1 MGFYFPVVAFS
12 LFYFFC
18 FVFIEGGKAKLHKSL
33 LIFALTVLTFLIGFR
48 NGWPD
53 QLVYE
58 IAFLRVPDVF
68 NFDFY
73 EQPFGYVEKGYSF
86 LASIVKTIYD
96 NSTFYFLTMGGLS
109 MWLLYKS
116 LTKYCYIPLIGLCDY
131 IARFLLNRDFIQM
144 RSSLAILLIIFA
156 ISMIL
161 SVGNI
166 IVWYI
171 ENNSNQKILKKEES
185 HLINSKDEKHLDSSI
200 KNDNSDVVGWLI
212 VEGTQISYPVVQYK
226 DNDFYLSHNF
236 EKEKNS
242 AGWIFMDYQN
252 TLDDQNIV
260 IYGHHRKDGSM
271 FGSIDNILNN
281 TNKKDLSI
289 YFITPRETIQYIIF
303 SIYKISSN
311 DNYNDRI
318 FSNFQHTI
326 KKIAERSEIEFN
338 KNYYDTNQII
348 TLSTCHNNNVDRMV
362 VHGYKKH
369 K

>member
-1 MGFYFPVVAFS
+1 M
-12 LFYFFC
+12 
-18 FVFIEGGKAKLHKSL
+18 KSRIK
-33 LIFALTVLTFLIGFR
+33 IF
-48 NGWPD
+48 
-53 QLVYE
+53 
-58 IAFLRVPDVF
+58 
-68 NFDFY
+68 
-73 EQPFGYVEKGYSF
+73 
-86 LASIVKTIYD
+86 
-96 NSTFYFLTMGGLS
+96 
-109 MWLLYKS
+109 
-116 LTKYCYIPLIGLCDY
+116 
-131 IARFLLNRDFIQM
+131 
-144 RSSLAILLIIFA
+144 LLIIFA

>member
-1 MGFYFPVVAFS
+1 MGLYFPVVAFS

-33 LIFALTVLTFLIGFR
+33 LVFALTVLTFLIGFR

-156 ISMIL
+156 TKYVYERKIWHYFGIILLAYQFHHLSLLAIPFYFMSYIKFKKWHILAGLLFAAIASQTIANYITGWVENYSDDLQYTTYTQGSYVSRALGLSNPMIL
-161 SVGNI
+161 FQSI
-166 IVWYI
+166 LLLLFTYSEKDLKPFDKYYYI
-171 ENNSNQKILKKEES
+171 YRTGYFYSTLILIFFCNYTALSGRTSTVFATLEMFMIPLMSRMFARKNR
-185 HLINSKDEKHLDSSI
+185 LLYYTGIGLFFIYFFFSKYSQEMAHM
-200 KNDNSDVVGWLI
+200 
-212 VEGTQISYPVVQYK
+212 K
-226 DNDFYLSHNF
+226 DNLFL
-236 EKEKNS
+236 
-242 AGWIFMDYQN
+242 N
-252 TLDDQNIV
+252 TLD
-260 IYGHHRKDGSM
+260 
-271 FGSIDNILNN
+271 
-281 TNKKDLSI
+281 
-289 YFITPRETIQYIIF
+289 
-303 SIYKISSN
+303 
-311 DNYNDRI
+311 
-318 FSNFQHTI
+318 
-326 KKIAERSEIEFN
+326 
-338 KNYYDTNQII
+338 
-348 TLSTCHNNNVDRMV
+348 
-362 VHGYKKH
+362 
-369 K
+369 

>member
-156 ISMIL
+156 TKYVYERKIWHYFGIILLAYQFHHLSLLAIPFYFMSYIKFKKWHILAGLLFAAIASQTIANPFIKSSGRTSTVFATLEMFMIPL
-161 SVGNI
+161 MSRMFARKNRLLYYTGI
-166 IVWYI
+166 GLFFIYFFF
-171 ENNSNQKILKKEES
+171 
-185 HLINSKDEKHLDSSI
+185 SKYSQEMAHM
-200 KNDNSDVVGWLI
+200 
-212 VEGTQISYPVVQYK
+212 K
-226 DNDFYLSHNF
+226 DNLFL
-236 EKEKNS
+236 
-242 AGWIFMDYQN
+242 N
-252 TLDDQNIV
+252 TLD
-260 IYGHHRKDGSM
+260 
-271 FGSIDNILNN
+271 
-281 TNKKDLSI
+281 
-289 YFITPRETIQYIIF
+289 
-303 SIYKISSN
+303 
-311 DNYNDRI
+311 
-318 FSNFQHTI
+318 
-326 KKIAERSEIEFN
+326 
-338 KNYYDTNQII
+338 
-348 TLSTCHNNNVDRMV
+348 
-362 VHGYKKH
+362 
-369 K
+369 